1 MFFERCVVINAR
13 CVKASKFSHNTYSC
27 NQLEL
32 ARLQN
37 EELKKENERLKLQTN
52 DLWNLLANEGFNSE
66 EQYIIE
72 ALIEG
77 NGEEYVKR
85 VFAEYAGQAE
95 DDSSDDE
102 EEF

>member
-1 MFFERCVVINAR
+1 M
-13 CVKASKFSHNTYSC
+13 K
-27 NQLEL
+27 LEL
-32 ARLQN
+32 ARLQV

-85 VFAEYAGQAE
+85 VFAEDYRNMLDKQKMIQVRMRRN
-95 DDSSDDE
+95 SSPKLR
-102 EEF
+102 